1 MMQSS
6 ASCRS
11 ALKSTTLRVWTAAIV
26 VLFLGQAPSLATA
39 DQSLKFGVVPQ
50 FDAQRI
56 QAIWQPVLDAIEKQ
70 SGLHFELVG
79 SPDIPGFE
87 KQFLAGE
94 FDFAYM
100 NPYHLLK
107 AHQSQGYT
115 PLIRDVG
122 RTLFGIVVVRK
133 DSPVQDVKDLDGKE
147 VAFPAPNALG
157 AALLPRTEFGEIYKI
172 NIQPRYVRS
181 HSSVYLNVVTGQTAA
196 GGGVQKTLQKQPA
209 NIRDALK
216 VIYKTPQVAPHPVA
230 VHPRVDKATKDK
242 VREAFLQLGK
252 SPEGREL
259 LANIPM
265 KQVGRATLEDYEPLK
280 QMGLDKYYVQ

>member
-1 MMQSS
+1 MMSSS
-6 ASCRS
+6 ASSRS
-11 ALKSTTLRVWTAAIV
+11 ALKSTTLRVWAAAIV
-26 VLFLGQAPSLATA
+26 VLFLGQAPHLAAA

-50 FDAQRI
+50 FDARRI
-56 QAIWQPVLDAIEKQ
+56 QTIWQPVLDALEKQ
-70 SGLHFELVG
+70 SGLRFELIG
-79 SPDIPGFE
+79 SPGIPEFE
-87 KQFLAGE
+87 KQFLAGD

-115 PLIRDVG
+115 PLARDVG
-122 RTLFGIVVVRK
+122 KTLFGIVVVRK

-181 HSSVYLNVVTGQTAA
+181 HSSVYLNVVTGQTVA
-196 GGGVQKTLQKQPA
+196 GGGVQKTLQEQPA
-209 NIRDALK
+209 NIRDTLK
-216 VIYKTPQVAPHPVA
+216 VIYKTPHVAPHPVV
-230 VHPRVDKATKDK
+230 VHPRVDKATSDK
-242 VREAFLQLGK
+242 VREAFLQLGN

-265 KQVGRATLEDYEPLK
+265 KKVGRATLEDYEPLK